1 MVKINIRGAVRV
13 LASQSSSGIPMSF
26 HTLSIVTCIAAA
38 LLGLGWLT
46 AGKLMLQR
54 WRIEPTTGAL
64 LVGRRIG
71 AVYLGVALLCFL
83 VRSTTST
90 ELITS
95 VSLFAILVNA
105 LFAGLGV
112 YEYSARRAGP
122 AILASVALELLLLLG
137 FGALLLT
144 LA

>member
-1 MVKINIRGAVRV
+1 VT
-13 LASQSSSGIPMSF
+13 F
-26 HTLSIVTCIAAA
+26 HTLSLVTCIAAL
-38 LLGLGWLT
+38 LLGAGWLA

-83 VRSTTST
+83 VRSTTSA

-95 VSLFAILVNA
+95 VSLFAVVVNA
-105 LFAGLGV
+105 LLAGLGL
-112 YEYSARRAGP
+112 YEYRARRAGP
-122 AILASVALELLLLLG
+122 AILVSVALELLLLLG
-137 FGALLLT
+137 FGALLLAPA
-144 LA
+144 L